1 MVLFFKV
8 GDVVRIPIDSNAPES
23 CKGRSGI
30 VQHVTKF
37 GCCSVYIEE
46 LRATYLFNPTSIT
59 LEKAKTDAPV

>member
-23 CKGRSGI
+23 CKGKRGT

-59 LEKAKTDAPV
+59 LEKAKADAPV